1 LRDQLSADGIDPAF
15 GESGLE
21 VTYADSLTEWLALQP
36 DLQWIRNPGADRTA
50 RNAVVAMVRMTA
62 SF

>member
-1 LRDQLSADGIDPAF
+1 
-15 GESGLE
+15 LE
-21 VTYADSLTEWLALQP
+21 VTYADNLTEWLALQP

-50 RNAVVAMVRMTA
+50 RNAVVAIVRMTA